1 MTRKIYA
8 FGMDGFIV
16 PMMKRFAAEGS
27 VPHFERMLR
36 EGAVNETLPSFPVW
50 TPTNWATLSTGA
62 HTGTHGVTRWRV
74 EVEPGRRIDSFDGRA
89 NNAERIWNALE
100 RAGMTS
106 VAVHYPAAHPSG
118 VEKGFVVDGFGHPSH
133 RRTDFE
139 VATCQAY
146 TTEAEE
152 AGEIE
157 MDHDGTAV
165 RGAQSGVEPIPP
177 LQPAQ
182 GWRNLPDSHAPPLE
196 SRIEVEA
203 RLGGDVTAFHLLA
216 VDGAGRGYDRVLV
229 CRGRDGA
236 SRIGEARVGEWSE
249 WAVEEFAID
258 GGRQRASVRFKLME
272 LAPDGSRLKLYR
284 AQATFADGF
293 TVPDELAAELI
304 ERFGPY
310 QEHASMLPYTAGMA
324 DFDTALEECE
334 YQGMWFA
341 EVARYMLR
349 ERGCSFFICHWH
361 LYDYLNHIH
370 LGDVDPVCPGYDAD
384 RADVYLDYFRRA
396 YQVGDRILGRLW
408 EDADDRTFVGV
419 LSDHGCSPDVRVA
432 NIRQFLHE
440 RGFLV
445 LKGGHENL
453 VRDQVREE
461 EIDFERTRAWL
472 KDDKGFDIF
481 INAEPGPEF
490 DRIEAELLLALR
502 TWVDEEVGRNPV
514 AVALP
519 RRDAWLLGQWG
530 DQCGDVVFAWDHG
543 YVSGYYGQWRGIAG
557 DASVGAPNVYGAHHG
572 GFLPTRS
579 RDSSS
584 FGSWLLAGPGVKA
597 GYERPADKLGYIH
610 AADVV
615 PTFCHLLGAEA
626 PAQSQGTVARDLLE
640 GFEMERERE
649 APNSTTVEA
658 MKELE
663 EGKGQRF
670 DTAEEL
676 SRDLG
681 I

>member
-16 PMMKRFAAEGS
+16 PMMKRFAAEGGL
-27 VPHFERMLR
+27 PHFERMLR
-36 EGAVNETLPSFPVW
+36 EGAVNQTLPSFPVW

-146 TTEAEE
+146 TTEAEL
-152 AGEIE
+152 AAEIE

-165 RGAQSGVEPIPP
+165 RAAQSGVEPIPP
-177 LQPAQ
+177 LKPAV
-182 GWRNLPDSHAPPLE
+182 GWSNLPESHAPPLE

-203 RLGGDVTAFHLLA
+203 RLGGDVTAFELLA
-216 VDGAGRGYDRVLV
+216 VDGGGRGYDRVLV

-236 SRIGEARVGEWSE
+236 RAVAQARVGEWSE

-284 AQATFADGF
+284 TQATYADGF
-293 TVPDELAAELI
+293 TVPDDLAGELI

-334 YQGMWFA
+334 YQGLWFA

-384 RADVYLDYFRRA
+384 RADEYIDCFRRA

-440 RGFLV
+440 RGFLA
-445 LKGGHENL
+445 LTGGQENL

-461 EIDFERTRAWL
+461 DIDWDRTRAWL

-514 AVALP
+514 AIALP

-530 DQCGDVVFAWDHG
+530 GPVRRRGLRLGPRVRERLLRPVAGHRRRRQRGSAQRVRRPPRRVPADPEPGLLQLRLMAAGRPRGEGGVRAAG
-543 YVSGYYGQWRGIAG
+543 GQARLH
-557 DASVGAPNVYGAHHG
+557 PRRRRGAHLLPPAGRRGPAPVPGHG
-572 GFLPTRS
+572 G
-579 RDSSS
+579 
-584 FGSWLLAGPGVKA
+584 AGPVPGVRDGA
-597 GYERPADKLGYIH
+597 GAGGPRGWRALNPGRP
-610 AADVV
+610 
-615 PTFCHLLGAEA
+615 PGAR
-626 PAQSQGTVARDLLE
+626 G
-640 GFEMERERE
+640 
-649 APNSTTVEA
+649 
-658 MKELE
+658 
-663 EGKGQRF
+663 
-670 DTAEEL
+670 
-676 SRDLG
+676 
-681 I
+681 